1 MSSIKHNSLWNDFEK
16 FQLTRNMRANNDVD
30 FAAWLLQLGNGELPT
45 VDCVPDTVEIPREL
59 VCDNAQLI
67 DFVYPQ
73 QMSLANVDDFARK
86 IILCPRNDEC
96 RQINRDVLQ
105 RVVGDERTYRAIDT
119 VADDDPDEVANY
131 PTEFLNSLEPSGLP
145 PYNLTLKVGSVV
157 MLLRNLDSRRQLCN
171 GTRFVVT
178 ELRQHNFKARMLPGT
193 GVAQDDIIIPTIP
206 ITSSA
211 EDDLPFQMKR
221 VQFPVRLSFA
231 MTINKSQGQT
241 FDRVGILLPSPVFT
255 HGQLYVAF
263 SRVRNAQSVRIGMFA
278 DDNGRFVTKN
288 IVYREVL

>member
-1 MSSIKHNSLWNDFEK
+1 M
-16 FQLTRNMRANNDVD
+16 
-30 FAAWLLQLGNGELPT
+30 
-45 VDCVPDTVEIPREL
+45 
-59 VCDNAQLI
+59 
-67 DFVYPQ
+67 
-73 QMSLANVDDFARK
+73 
-86 IILCPRNDEC
+86 
-96 RQINRDVLQ
+96 
-105 RVVGDERTYRAIDT
+105 
-119 VADDDPDEVANY
+119 
-131 PTEFLNSLEPSGLP
+131 
-145 PYNLTLKVGSVV
+145 
-157 MLLRNLDSRRQLCN
+157 
-171 GTRFVVT
+171 
-178 ELRQHNFKARMLPGT
+178 
-193 GVAQDDIIIPTIP
+193 
-206 ITSSA
+206 TSSA